1 MVPIILDFLIN
12 AIDRFCFLVYL
23 PSMKTHWISWMAI
36 MAGLADKRLRQQIEY
51 LTEENRVLREHIH
64 TACGKKRIR
73 LTDSQRRRLAVKAKA
88 IGAKVLGEITDIFSP
103 ETILGWYRKLVAK
116 KYDGA
121 PNRKGGRT
129 KISKEIVDLVVRI
142 AKDNKSWGHRRIRN
156 YVVYLGYMVSNSS
169 VQRILEDYGIDPN
182 GRPHKPKPTW
192 NEFIRSHMDVIAA
205 TDFFSVEVLTPR
217 GLVRYMVLFVID
229 LATRKVEIAGIRDNP
244 DGEWMKQI
252 ARNLTA
258 WDSGFLKGKRYLVHD
273 RDTLFTKAFKEILAD
288 GGVECVSTQPNAPTM
303 NCYSEVWVRTVKHE
317 MIKKMIFTSEAQ
329 LRYALEQFMVYY
341 HHYRPHQGLDGAMI
355 DPLPQ
360 DPNGRI
366 ERVDLLGGLL
376 RGYRRV
382 GPEPAKRAA

>member
-1 MVPIILDFLIN
+1 
-12 AIDRFCFLVYL
+12 
-23 PSMKTHWISWMAI
+23 MA
-36 MAGLADKRLRQQIEY
+36 QP
-51 LTEENRVLREHIH
+51 
-64 TACGKKRIR
+64 TA
-73 LTDSQRRRLAVKAKA
+73 
-88 IGAKVLGEITDIFSP
+88 E
-103 ETILGWYRKLVAK
+103 
-116 KYDGA
+116 
-121 PNRKGGRT
+121 GGRT

-169 VQRILEDYGIDPN
+169 VQRILEDHGIDPN
-182 GRPHKPKPTW
+182 GRPNKPKPTW
-192 NEFIRSHMDVIAA
+192 NEFIRSHMDVMAA

-229 LATRKVEIAGIRDNP
+229 LASRKVEIAGIHKNP
-244 DGEWMKQI
+244 DGNWMKQM

-258 WDSGFLKGKRYLVHD
+258 WDTGFLKGKRYLVHD

-288 GGVECVSTQPNAPTM
+288 GGVKCVSTQPNAPTM

-317 MIKKMIFTSEAQ
+317 MIKKMIFTNEAQ

-360 DPNGRI
+360 EPNGRI

-382 GPEPAKRAA
+382 GPEPAKQAA